1 MSPRSRI
8 GVLGAAV
15 LAFAV
20 VLSGCAGDVP
30 RPRPSATALPT
41 GVSASIVQL
50 RSDVA
55 DRQVQ
60 LQVHN
65 DSDDVLEIAAV
76 RVDDPR
82 FAGVGR
88 RVSNRTSTIAP
99 GATVDIRVQ
108 LPLMK
113 CTADGSDFPLPSP
126 TPTPTPTDEPVPMA
140 TATAEPGSSASPTP
154 SPTPG
159 STITEPP
166 STTTVTVH
174 YQLGASIAV
183 ATEPVAEPVAFLD
196 DLYARE
202 CLAERVAK
210 TASLTIPSFT
220 PSAAGQPADLALSI
234 RPTGIGTGDARI
246 VGIRATNLLTFDAG
260 AGVTAADFP
269 IGVDAGATSPP
280 MVVHVPLVPLR
291 CDAQAVQQVVRED
304 NRGTAFTIDLQLD
317 GEPGQIE
324 LPAPADVKAQI
335 LTWVGQWCGFG
346 S

>member
-1 MSPRSRI
+1 MSARTRI
-8 GVLGAAV
+8 GALVG
-15 LAFAV
+15 AV
-20 VLSGCAGDVP
+20 VALALVLSACAGDLP

-55 DRQVQ
+55 DRQAQ

-65 DSDDVLEIAAV
+65 ASDEVLLISAV

-88 RVSNRTSTIAP
+88 RVTTRTSSIAP
-99 GATVDIRVQ
+99 GATVDIRIQ
-108 LPLMK
+108 LPLMR
-113 CTADGSDFPLPSP
+113 CTDDDGSLL
-126 TPTPTPTDEPVPMA
+126 TPTPTPTAEPVPQA
-140 TATAEPGSSASPTP
+140 TATTGPSATPGRSPTP
-154 SPTPG
+154 TPS
-159 STITEPP
+159 STATMTGPP

-202 CLAERVAK
+202 CLAERLAK
-210 TASLTIPSFT
+210 AASLSISSFT
-220 PSAAGQPADLALSI
+220 PSAAGAPADLVLSI
-234 RPTGIGTGDARI
+234 RPTGEGDARI
-246 VGIRATNLLTFDAG
+246 VGIQTTNLLTFDAG
-260 AGVTAADFP
+260 AGATADLFP
-269 IGVDAGATSPP
+269 IGVDASAAGPP
-280 MVVHVPLVPLR
+280 VLVHLPLVPLR
-291 CDAQAVQQVVRED
+291 CDPHAVQED
-304 NRGTAFTIDLQLD
+304 KRGTVFTVEVELN
-317 GEPGQIE
+317 GETGEIE
-324 LPAPADVKAQI
+324 LPAPVDLKGQI